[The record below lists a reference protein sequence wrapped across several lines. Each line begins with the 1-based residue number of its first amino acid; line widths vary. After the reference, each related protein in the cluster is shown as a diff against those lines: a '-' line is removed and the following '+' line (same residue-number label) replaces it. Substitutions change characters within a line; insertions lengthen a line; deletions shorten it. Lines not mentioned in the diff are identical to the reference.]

1 MGWLVGARIT
11 ASAIRVMVVCAA
23 LGTVLLNDS
32 VALAEVVPG
41 QRTFGF
47 GPMLSLNSGAGATA
61 GLHFAP
67 IGVNVS
73 GGYMPLFV
81 FGTEKASSELRFNYY
96 SSAELDADLVIG
108 PLNPRRLIEISL
120 LAGYKYNTHLAHGGS
135 LGVVLSIN
143 ITRKLA
149 GTLTIGVA
157 VHPEAEQALRRRG
170 YPGDREPSLLWLR
183 GGTGLALMFFP

>member
-1 MGWLVGARIT
+1 MTSFVKVMLV
-11 ASAIRVMVVCAA
+11 VAA
-23 LGTVLLNDS
+23 LLAGVLHS
-32 VALAEVVPG
+32 AAARAEVVPG

-81 FGTEKASSELRFNYY
+81 LGTDKESSELRFNYY

-157 VHPEAEQALRRRG
+157 VHPEAEKALRRHG
-170 YPGDREPSLLWLR
+170 YPLDREPGLLWLR